1 MKIKSLHS
9 ILKTYKITATEYLP
23 NQFMCDSYPP
33 IDYTTAGKDKILSLT
48 VWGDEQITKLKDLR
62 NLLNLASG
70 GRSKYAKL

>member
-9 ILKTYKITATEYLP
+9 IFKTYKIVPQEVTP
-23 NQFMCDSYPP
+23 NHFQCDSYPP
-33 IDYTTAGKDKILSLT
+33 ISYVTDGEEILTLT